1 MKEKLRR
8 LDPWKLE
15 LPAGSRPGMSV
26 PAIIYSDAEIE
37 RTLDDKT
44 LLQAANTASLPG
56 IRRAALVMP
65 DAHAGYGFPIG
76 GVAAFG
82 LSDGVVSPG
91 GVGYDINC
99 GVRLL
104 ATAVPAAAVRAKADA
119 LSAALFSGVPA
130 GVGSE
135 SSIRLSKSDEKA
147 VAEKGARWA
156 VERGLGGPEDLE
168 RCESGGRLEGAG
180 YGALSRRALERGRRQ
195 LGTLGSG
202 NHFVE
207 IQEVAEILDPAA
219 AAAFGLEKGMA
230 SVMVHSG
237 SRGLGHQ
244 VCADSLDEM
253 LAASRR
259 YGIALPDT
267 ELACAPC
274 SSPEAER
281 YLAAM
286 RAAAN
291 YAWANRQALGWAAGR
306 AMAAALG
313 LSPRELGLELV
324 YDVAHNIAKVEEHSP
339 PGGRPEKLMV
349 HRKGATRAFPPG
361 HPEVPE
367 VYRAAG
373 QPVIIPGD
381 MGRYSYVLAGSGAM
395 AGTFGS
401 VCHGAGRLM
410 SRGEA
415 SRRARGRDIV
425 RELERAGVTVAA
437 AARGTLGEE
446 MPEAYKDAALVVR
459 VVAGAGLARIVARLR
474 PLCVVK
480 G

>member
-1 MKEKLRR
+1 MKRKLRR
-8 LDPWKLE
+8 LDDWRLE

-26 PAIIYSDAEIE
+26 PAVIYADAAVE
-37 RTLDDKT
+37 RTLDDKV
-44 LLQAANTASLPG
+44 LEQAANTACLPG

-76 GVAAFG
+76 GVAALG
-82 LSDGVVSPG
+82 LSDGVISPG

-104 ATAVPAAAVRAKADA
+104 STAVPADRVRAESGAV
-119 LSAALFSGVPA
+119 SAALFAGVPA

-135 SSIRLSKSDEKA
+135 SSIRLSKTDEKA

-156 VERGLGGPEDLE
+156 AERGMGEEGDLE
-168 RCESGGRLEGAG
+168 RCESGGRLDDAE

-207 IQEVAEILDPAA
+207 IQEVAEILDPSS

-230 SVMVHSG
+230 VVMVHSG

-244 VCADSLDEM
+244 VCADSIDEM
-253 LAASRR
+253 LAAARR
-259 YGIALPDT
+259 YGITLPDR

-291 YAWANRQALGWAAGR
+291 YAWANRQVLGWTAGK
-306 AMAAALG
+306 ALAAALK
-313 LSPRELGLELV
+313 LSLRELGLRLV
-324 YDVAHNIAKVEEHSP
+324 YDVAHNIAKVEEHAG
-339 PGGRPEKLMV
+339 PGGRAEKLMV

-367 VYRAAG
+367 EYRAAG

-381 MGRYSYVLAGSGAM
+381 MGRESLVLAGSGAM
-395 AGTFGS
+395 GETFGS

-415 SRRARGRDIV
+415 SRRARGRDITG
-425 RELERAGVTVAA
+425 ELAGSGVSVMA

-446 MPEAYKDAALVVR
+446 MPEAYKDVSMVVR
-459 VVAGAGLARIVARLR
+459 VVEGAGLARITARLR
-474 PLCVVK
+474 PVCVVK

>member
-8 LDPWKLE
+8 LDPWRLE

-26 PAIIYSDAEIE
+26 PAVVYADAEIE
-37 RTLDDKT
+37 RTLDDRT
-44 LLQAANTASLPG
+44 LLQAANAASLPG

-65 DAHAGYGFPIG
+65 DGHAGYGFPIG

-104 ATAVPAAAVRAKADA
+104 ATAVPAARILRDRDAVA
-119 LSAALFSGVPA
+119 AALFAAVPA

-135 SSIRLSKSDEKA
+135 GSIRLSKSDVKA

-156 VERGLGGPEDLE
+156 VERGLGEAGDLG
-168 RCESGGRLEGAG
+168 RCESGGRLDGAEH
-180 YGALSRRALERGRRQ
+180 GALGRRALERGRGQ

-219 AAAFGLEKGMA
+219 AAAFGLEKGLA
-230 SVMVHSG
+230 AVMLHSG

-253 LAASRR
+253 LAAARR
-259 YGIALPDT
+259 YGIVLPDR

-291 YAWANRQALGWAAGR
+291 YAWANRQVLGWAAGK
-306 AMAAALG
+306 ALAAALE
-313 LSPRELGLELV
+313 LSPRELGLRLV
-324 YDVAHNIAKVEEHSP
+324 YDVAHNIAKVEDHAA
-339 PGGRPEKLMV
+339 PGGRAGKVMV

-361 HPEVPE
+361 HPEVPAE
-367 VYRAAG
+367 YRSAG
-373 QPVIIPGD
+373 QPVLIPGD
-381 MGRYSYVLAGSGAM
+381 MGRASYVLAGTGAM
-395 AGTFGS
+395 DATFGS
-401 VCHGAGRLM
+401 VCHGAGRLL

-415 SRRARGRDIV
+415 SRRARGRDIAS
-425 RELERAGVTVAA
+425 ELAESGVSVMA

-446 MPEAYKDAALVVR
+446 MPEAYKDAGRVVR
-459 VVAGAGLARIVARLR
+459 VVEGAGLAKIVARLR
-474 PLCVVK
+474 PLCVIK

>member
-8 LDPWKLE
+8 TDEWRLE
-15 LPAGSRPGMSV
+15 LPAGSAPGMSV
-26 PAIIYSDAEIE
+26 PALIYADAAIE
-37 RTLDDKT
+37 RTLDDKV
-44 LLQAANTASLPG
+44 LRQAANTACLPG

-82 LSDGVVSPG
+82 LRDGVVSPG

-104 ATAVPAAAVRAKADA
+104 ATAVPAGRLLRDRDAAA
-119 LSAALFSGVPA
+119 AALFAAVPA

-135 SSIRLSKSDEKA
+135 SSIRLSKADEKA

-156 VERGLGGPEDLE
+156 VERGMGEPGDLE
-168 RCESGGRLEGAG
+168 RCESGGRLDGAG
-180 YGALSRRALERGRRQ
+180 YGALSRRALERGRGQ

-219 AAAFGLEKGMA
+219 AAAFGLEKGLA
-230 SVMVHSG
+230 AVMIHSG

-244 VCADSLDEM
+244 VCADSIDEM
-253 LAASRR
+253 LAAARR
-259 YGIALPDT
+259 YGIALPDR

-291 YAWANRQALGWAAGR
+291 YAWANRQALGWAAGK
-306 AMAAALG
+306 ALAAALK
-313 LSPRELGLELV
+313 LSPRELGLRLV
-324 YDVAHNIAKVEEHSP
+324 YDVAHNIAKVEEHGA
-339 PGGRPEKLMV
+339 GGRPEKLMV

-361 HPEVPE
+361 HPELPAE
-367 VYRAAG
+367 YREAG

-381 MGRYSYVLAGSGAM
+381 MGRSSYVLAGTGAM
-395 AGTFGS
+395 GETFGS

-425 RELERAGVTVAA
+425 RELAESGVSVMA

-446 MPEAYKDAALVVR
+446 MPEAYKDAGGVVR
-459 VVAGAGLARIVARLR
+459 VVEGAGLAKIVARLR